1 MRTYLSVVRLVYKS
15 NHWRFLGI
23 IGLSVLVGL
32 IEGLLTQVNIIVL
45 TSIQN
50 IMEGGTN
57 YWTLIV
63 SFVVYYF
70 FAPNYYVYLPMEAY
84 LKSRLSQN
92 LNMKM
97 LNDVFMKAYAI
108 NMLELEDTNFYDHIS
123 KATENIFS
131 GRFMA
136 IIESIIRIPVLFTAT
151 ISIIT
156 VLSLQNA
163 SLIVLAVL
171 GMVPVFLSRYFQGK
185 RFFKLKD
192 AQQSQNRFLNYLW
205 SMFVDRNTNR
215 DIRTFDTY
223 EYLSNKYTS
232 NLEQVTK
239 ENWNYEKRTFYIN
252 TFLNSFRP
260 IGLGLGL
267 LISAYMVF
275 NGQITLAVFASISGA
290 LSLVQEHTDGLISMF
305 SNVLDNL
312 PFVKNFF
319 RFSGKQEEPLGE
331 IRLEEPIHSI
341 EFRDVYFRYPVND
354 YETLKGVSFVIHDK
368 ESVALLGY
376 NGAGKSTLVKLLCG
390 FYKPDKGEILINGIS
405 ITKLEKNSLW
415 KQMSA
420 VFQNYTRYNLTLREN
435 IGFGT
440 VEQIKD
446 KERIL
451 EFIRNNDGFEFVDN
465 LPNGIDTVLGR
476 ELGETDLSGGQ
487 WQKIAIGR
495 GQFRDYSM
503 IILDEPTASL
513 DPIAE
518 ADVYY
523 KFKEITADK
532 ISLIIS
538 HRIGSA
544 SIADRIIL
552 LKDGVVAENGT
563 HEELMS
569 LDGEYKALYHLQAQ
583 WYVKQEVKND

>member
-1 MRTYLSVVRLVYKS
+1 MRTYLSVVGLVYKS
-15 NHWRFLGI
+15 NRWRFLGI

-57 YWTLIV
+57 YWALIV

-92 LNMKM
+92 LSMKM

-136 IIESIIRIPVLFTAT
+136 IIESIIRIPVLFTAV

-192 AQQSQNRFLNYLW
+192 AQQSQNRYLNYLW

-215 DIRTFDTY
+215 DIRTFGTY

-290 LSLVQEHTDGLISMF
+290 LSLVQ
-305 SNVLDNL
+305 
-312 PFVKNFF
+312 
-319 RFSGKQEEPLGE
+319 
-331 IRLEEPIHSI
+331 
-341 EFRDVYFRYPVND
+341 
-354 YETLKGVSFVIHDK
+354 
-368 ESVALLGY
+368 
-376 NGAGKSTLVKLLCG
+376 
-390 FYKPDKGEILINGIS
+390 
-405 ITKLEKNSLW
+405 
-415 KQMSA
+415 
-420 VFQNYTRYNLTLREN
+420 
-435 IGFGT
+435 
-440 VEQIKD
+440 
-446 KERIL
+446 
-451 EFIRNNDGFEFVDN
+451 
-465 LPNGIDTVLGR
+465 
-476 ELGETDLSGGQ
+476 
-487 WQKIAIGR
+487 
-495 GQFRDYSM
+495 
-503 IILDEPTASL
+503 
-513 DPIAE
+513 
-518 ADVYY
+518 
-523 KFKEITADK
+523 
-532 ISLIIS
+532 
-538 HRIGSA
+538 
-544 SIADRIIL
+544 
-552 LKDGVVAENGT
+552 
-563 HEELMS
+563 
-569 LDGEYKALYHLQAQ
+569 
-583 WYVKQEVKND
+583 

>member
-92 LNMKM
+92 LSMKM
-97 LNDVFMKAYAI
+97 LNDVFMKAYAL

-156 VLSLQNA
+156 VLSSQNA

-192 AQQSQNRFLNYLW
+192 VQQSQNRFLNYLW

-319 RFSGKQEEPLGE
+319 RYSGKQEEPLGE

-420 VFQNYTRYNLTLREN
+420 VFQNYTQYNLTLREN

-569 LDGEYKALYHLQAQ
+569 LDGEYKALYYLQAK

>member
-92 LNMKM
+92 LSMKM
-97 LNDVFMKAYAI
+97 LNDVFMKAYAL

-192 AQQSQNRFLNYLW
+192 VQQSQNRFLNYLW

-319 RFSGKQEEPLGE
+319 RYSGKQEEPLGE

-420 VFQNYTRYNLTLREN
+420 VFQNYTQYNLTLREN
-435 IGFGT
+435 IGFAT
-440 VEQIKD
+440 VEQMKD

-569 LDGEYKALYHLQAQ
+569 LDGEYKALYYLQAK

>member
-1 MRTYLSVVRLVYKS
+1 MRTYLSVVGLVYKS
-15 NHWRFLGI
+15 NRWRFLGI

-57 YWTLIV
+57 YWALIV

-92 LNMKM
+92 LSMKM

-136 IIESIIRIPVLFTAT
+136 IIESIIRIPVLFTAV

-192 AQQSQNRFLNYLW
+192 AQQSQNRYLNYLW

-215 DIRTFDTY
+215 DIRTFGTY

-319 RFSGKQEEPLGE
+319 RYSGKQEESLGE

-376 NGAGKSTLVKLLCG
+376 NGAGKSTLVKLLYG

-420 VFQNYTRYNLTLREN
+420 VFQDYTRYNLTLREN

-440 VEQIKD
+440 VEQIED

-451 EFIRNNDGFEFVDN
+451 EFIWNNDGFEFVDN

-495 GQFRDYSM
+495 GQFRNYSM

>member
-92 LNMKM
+92 LSMKM
-97 LNDVFMKAYAI
+97 LNDVFMKAYAL

-192 AQQSQNRFLNYLW
+192 VQQSQNRFLNYLW

-319 RFSGKQEEPLGE
+319 RYSGKQEEPLGE

-420 VFQNYTRYNLTLREN
+420 VFQNYTQYNLTLREN

-569 LDGEYKALYHLQAQ
+569 LDGEYKALYYLQAK

>member
-32 IEGLLTQVNIIVL
+32 IEGLLTRVNIIVL

-92 LNMKM
+92 LSMKM
-97 LNDVFMKAYAI
+97 LNDVFMKAYAL

-192 AQQSQNRFLNYLW
+192 VQQSQNRFLNYLW

-232 NLEQVTK
+232 NLEQ
-239 ENWNYEKRTFYIN
+239 R
-252 TFLNSFRP
+252 R
-260 IGLGLGL
+260 IGTMKKGP
-267 LISAYMVF
+267 
-275 NGQITLAVFASISGA
+275 SIS
-290 LSLVQEHTDGLISMF
+290 
-305 SNVLDNL
+305 
-312 PFVKNFF
+312 
-319 RFSGKQEEPLGE
+319 
-331 IRLEEPIHSI
+331 
-341 EFRDVYFRYPVND
+341 
-354 YETLKGVSFVIHDK
+354 
-368 ESVALLGY
+368 
-376 NGAGKSTLVKLLCG
+376 
-390 FYKPDKGEILINGIS
+390 IL
-405 ITKLEKNSLW
+405 
-415 KQMSA
+415 
-420 VFQNYTRYNLTLREN
+420 F
-435 IGFGT
+435 
-440 VEQIKD
+440 
-446 KERIL
+446 
-451 EFIRNNDGFEFVDN
+451 
-465 LPNGIDTVLGR
+465 
-476 ELGETDLSGGQ
+476 
-487 WQKIAIGR
+487 
-495 GQFRDYSM
+495 
-503 IILDEPTASL
+503 
-513 DPIAE
+513 
-518 ADVYY
+518 
-523 KFKEITADK
+523 
-532 ISLIIS
+532 
-538 HRIGSA
+538 
-544 SIADRIIL
+544 
-552 LKDGVVAENGT
+552 
-563 HEELMS
+563 
-569 LDGEYKALYHLQAQ
+569 
-583 WYVKQEVKND
+583 

>member
-1 MRTYLSVVRLVYKS
+1 MRTYLSVVGLVYKS
-15 NHWRFLGI
+15 NRWRFLGI

-57 YWTLIV
+57 YWALIV

-92 LNMKM
+92 LSMKM

-136 IIESIIRIPVLFTAT
+136 IIESIIRIPVLFTAV

-192 AQQSQNRFLNYLW
+192 AQQSQNRYLNYLW

-215 DIRTFDTY
+215 DIRTFGTY

-305 SNVLDNL
+305 SNILDNL

-319 RFSGKQEEPLGE
+319 RYSGKQEESLGE

-376 NGAGKSTLVKLLCG
+376 NGAGKSTLVKLLYG
-390 FYKPDKGEILINGIS
+390 FYKPDKGDILINDIS

-420 VFQNYTRYNLTLREN
+420 VFQDYTRYNLTLREN

-440 VEQIKD
+440 VEQIED

-451 EFIRNNDGFEFVDN
+451 EFIWNNDGFEFVDN

-495 GQFRDYSM
+495 GQFRNYSM

>member
-92 LNMKM
+92 LSMKM
-97 LNDVFMKAYAI
+97 LNDVFMKAYAL

-136 IIESIIRIPVLFTAT
+136 IVESIIRIPVLFTAT

-192 AQQSQNRFLNYLW
+192 VQQSQNRFLNYLW

-319 RFSGKQEEPLGE
+319 RYSGKQEEPLGE

-420 VFQNYTRYNLTLREN
+420 VFQNYTQYNLTLREN

-569 LDGEYKALYHLQAQ
+569 LDGEYKALYYLQAK

>member
-192 AQQSQNRFLNYLW
+192 VQQSQNRFLNYLW

-319 RFSGKQEEPLGE
+319 RYSGKQEEPLGE

-420 VFQNYTRYNLTLREN
+420 VFQNYTQYNLTLREN

>member
-1 MRTYLSVVRLVYKS
+1 
-15 NHWRFLGI
+15 
-23 IGLSVLVGL
+23 
-32 IEGLLTQVNIIVL
+32 
-45 TSIQN
+45 
-50 IMEGGTN
+50 MEGGTN
-57 YWTLIV
+57 YWALIV
-63 SFVVYYF
+63 SFLVYYF

-92 LNMKM
+92 LKMKM
-97 LNDVFMKAYAI
+97 LNDVFTKAYAI

-136 IIESIIRIPVLFTAT
+136 IIESIIRIPVLFTAV

-163 SLIVLAVL
+163 SLIILAIL
-171 GMVPVFLSRYFQGK
+171 GMIPVFLSRYFQGK

-192 AQQSQNRFLNYLW
+192 AQQSQNRFLTYLW

-215 DIRTFDTY
+215 DIRTFGTY
-223 EYLSNKYTS
+223 EYLSNKYSS
-232 NLEQVTK
+232 NLEQVTQ

-290 LSLVQEHTDGLISMF
+290 LSLAQEHTDGLISVF
-305 SNVLDNL
+305 SNVLNNL
-312 PFVKNFF
+312 PFIKNFF
-319 RFSGKQEEPLGE
+319 RYSGKQEEPLGK
-331 IRLEEPIHSI
+331 IRLEETIHSI

-376 NGAGKSTLVKLLCG
+376 NGAGKSTIVKLLCG

-405 ITKLEKNSLW
+405 IIEFEKNSLW
-415 KQMSA
+415 KQMSV

-440 VEQIKD
+440 VEQIED
-446 KERIL
+446 RERIL
-451 EFIRNNDGFEFVDN
+451 KFIQNNDGFEFVNN
-465 LPNGIDTVLGR
+465 LPNGIETVLGR

-487 WQKIAIGR
+487 WQQIAVGR
-495 GQFRDYSM
+495 GQFRNYSM

-523 KFKEITADK
+523 KFKEITTDK

-563 HEELMS
+563 HKELMS

-583 WYVKQEVKND
+583 WYVKQEIKNV

>member
-569 LDGEYKALYHLQAQ
+569 LDGEYKALYYLQAK

>member
-1 MRTYLSVVRLVYKS
+1 
-15 NHWRFLGI
+15 
-23 IGLSVLVGL
+23 
-32 IEGLLTQVNIIVL
+32 
-45 TSIQN
+45 
-50 IMEGGTN
+50 
-57 YWTLIV
+57 
-63 SFVVYYF
+63 
-70 FAPNYYVYLPMEAY
+70 
-84 LKSRLSQN
+84 
-92 LNMKM
+92 
-97 LNDVFMKAYAI
+97 MKAYAL

-156 VLSLQNA
+156 VLSSQNA

-192 AQQSQNRFLNYLW
+192 VQQSQNRFLNYLW

-319 RFSGKQEEPLGE
+319 RYSGKQEEPLGE

-420 VFQNYTRYNLTLREN
+420 VFQNYTQYNLTLREN

-569 LDGEYKALYHLQAQ
+569 LDGEYKALYYLQAK